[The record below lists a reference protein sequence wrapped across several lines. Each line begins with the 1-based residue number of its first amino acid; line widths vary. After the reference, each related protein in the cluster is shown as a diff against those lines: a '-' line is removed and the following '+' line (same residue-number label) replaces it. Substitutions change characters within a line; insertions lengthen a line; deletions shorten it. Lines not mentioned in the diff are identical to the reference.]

1 MEKLSNS
8 DVAKL
13 LAQWNGGDEAAL
25 AALIPQVY
33 DELRSLAQRHLRRE
47 RPDHTIQPTA
57 LVHEAFLRL
66 SNQKL
71 VQWQNRE
78 HFIGLASH
86 LMRRI
91 LVDHARARRASKRGD
106 GMPRISLDD
115 LIGHVEAPGGSG
127 ETQANPLSNPRLNM
141 GASPAQSQ
149 SGVDLEAVDQALS
162 RLEQLDP
169 TQGRIVELRFFG
181 GLTIE
186 ETGRVVELSPA
197 TVKREWALAR
207 AWLHRELAAE
217 ELR

>member
-1 MEKLSNS
+1 MGKLSNS
-8 DVAKL
+8 DVARL
-13 LAQWNGGDEAAL
+13 LAQWNAGDDAAL

-91 LVDHARARRASKRGD
+91 LVDHARARSASKRGD
-106 GMPRISLDD
+106 GMPRVSLED
-115 LIGHVEAPGGSG
+115 LAGQIEAPGSSG
-127 ETQANPLSNPRLNM
+127 DTQANLQMNP
-141 GASPAQSQ
+141 GAADAQSQ

-217 ELR
+217 DVR

>member
-1 MEKLSNS
+1 MNKPFNS
-8 DVAKL
+8 ADP
-13 LAQWNGGDEAAL
+13 AL

-66 SNQKL
+66 SNQK
-71 VQWQNRE
+71 VAQWQSRE

-91 LVDHARARRASKRGD
+91 LVDHARARSAGKRGD
-106 GMPRISLDD
+106 GVPRISLED
-115 LIGHVEAPGGSG
+115 LVSQVEASGTPGQ
-127 ETQANPLSNPRLNM
+127 T
-141 GASPAQSQ
+141 Q
-149 SGVDLEAVDQALS
+149 SGPRSGPDADSVPGQPGIDLEAVDQALT

-186 ETGRVVELSPA
+186 ETGRVIELSPA

-217 ELR
+217 EQR

>member
-1 MEKLSNS
+1 MDNIDLTKLNAS
-8 DVAKL
+8 
-13 LAQWNGGDEAAL
+13 GDAAL
-25 AALIPQVY
+25 AALIPLVY

-66 SNQKL
+66 SSQKK
-71 VQWQNRE
+71 VQWQSRE

-91 LVDHARARRASKRGD
+91 LVDHARARSAGKRGD
-106 GMPRISLDD
+106 GVPRLSLDG
-115 LIGHVEAPGGSG
+115 LPGQVEGPGLPD
-127 ETQANPLSNPRLNM
+127 ETREASAEPPLSI
-141 GASPAQSQ
+141 ASTPGQP
-149 SGVDLEAVDQALS
+149 GLDLEAVDQALS

-169 TQGRIVELRFFG
+169 TQGKIVELRFFG

-186 ETGRVVELSPA
+186 ETGRVIELSPA

-207 AWLHRELAAE
+207 AWLHRELAVE
-217 ELR
+217 GLR

>member
-1 MEKLSNS
+1 MDKLSNS

-13 LAQWNGGDEAAL
+13 LARWNAGEEAAL

-33 DELRSLAQRHLRRE
+33 DELRALAQRHLRHE

-66 SNQKL
+66 SNQKM

-91 LVDHARARRASKRGD
+91 LVDHARARSASKRGD
-106 GMPRISLDD
+106 GVPRVSLDD
-115 LIGHVEAPGGSG
+115 LVGHVEPAVPAG
-127 ETQANPLSNPRLNM
+127 ETQVQVPGNIAAAAA
-141 GASPAQSQ
+141 GQSA
-149 SGVDLEAVDQALS
+149 VDLEAVDQALT

-169 TQGRIVELRFFG
+169 TQGKIVELRFFG

-186 ETGRVVELSPA
+186 ETGRVVALSPA

-217 ELR
+217 LG